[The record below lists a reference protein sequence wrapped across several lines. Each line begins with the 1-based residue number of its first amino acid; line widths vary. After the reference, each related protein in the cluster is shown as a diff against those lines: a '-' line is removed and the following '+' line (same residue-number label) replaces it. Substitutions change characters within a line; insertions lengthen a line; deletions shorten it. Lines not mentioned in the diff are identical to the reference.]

1 MDNVLNFIDSNKARF
16 TEELID
22 LLKIPSI
29 SSDPEH
35 NQDTV
40 KCADWVVNHIKE
52 LGFDNARA
60 IKTEGHPIVY
70 GDWLHAGPDAPTVLI
85 YGHYDVQPVDPRE
98 LWNSDPFQPQIKN
111 GKIIARGT
119 ADDKG
124 QFFIHLKAVEAL
136 MKTEGKLPLNVKFI
150 IEGEEEAATS
160 HLDEFI
166 KDNAKLLAADVV
178 LISDTEWFAEGLPT
192 ICYALRG
199 LAYMEVE
206 LTGPNRDLHSG
217 TFGGGIDNPINTLCW
232 MVSQMQDKYGRITVP
247 GFYDDVLELTTEE
260 RDAFKRLPYNEEEY
274 CKDLDIKA
282 VNGEIGYTTLERVW
296 ARPSFDLNGI
306 WGGYTGSGSKTVI
319 PSNAHAKFSTRLVPN
334 QDPDDIFKKVA
345 EHLKRLTPPT
355 MKLKIEMLG
364 GGNPAMTPMDS
375 HGVRCAQSALRQA
388 FGTEPVFMRE
398 GGSIP
403 IVVLFQE
410 VLNAPAVLLGFGL
423 PSDNIHSPNENF
435 SLDNF
440 FGGIKAVSIFLREFK
455 K

>member
-1 MDNVLNFIDSNKARF
+1 MEKIWNYIDSNKQKF
-16 TEELID
+16 TDELVE

-29 SSDPEH
+29 SSDPEYNEH
-35 NQDTV
+35 TA
-40 KCADWVVNHIKE
+40 KCADWVVNKIKE
-52 LGFDNARA
+52 LGFDNVQAL
-60 IKTEGHPIVY
+60 KTPGHPIVY
-70 GDWLHAGPDAPTVLI
+70 GDWLHAGADAPTVLI
-85 YGHYDVQPVDPRE
+85 YGHYDVQPVDPVE
-98 LWNSDPFQPQIKN
+98 LWDSSPFEPQIKN

-124 QFFIHLKAVEAL
+124 QFYIHLKAVESIL
-136 MKTEGKLPLNVKFI
+136 KIDGKLPLNVKFI
-150 IEGEEEAATS
+150 IEGEEEAAVS
-160 HLDEFI
+160 HLDDFI
-166 KDNAKLLAADVV
+166 KENAKLLAADVV

-199 LAYMEVE
+199 LAYMELE

-217 TFGGGIDNPINTLCW
+217 TFGGAIDNPINTLCW
-232 MVSQMQDKYGRITVP
+232 MISQMRDKYGRVTVP
-247 GFYDDVLELTTEE
+247 GFYDDVVELTQEE

-306 WGGYTGSGSKTVI
+306 WGGYTGAGSKTVI
-319 PSNAHAKFSTRLVPN
+319 PSKAHAKFSTRLVPN
-334 QDPDDIFKKVA
+334 QDPDDIFKKIEA
-345 EHLKRLTPPT
+345 HMQRLTPPT
-355 MKLKIEMLG
+355 MKLKLEMLG
-364 GGNPAMTPMDS
+364 GGNAAMTPIDS
-375 HGVRCAQSALRQA
+375 TGVKTAQSALRKA
-388 FGTEPVFMRE
+388 FGVEPVFMRE

-410 VLNAPAVLLGFGL
+410 VLDAPAVLLGFGL

-435 SLDNF
+435 SLENYY
-440 FGGIKAVSIFLREFK
+440 GGIKAIATFLKEYK